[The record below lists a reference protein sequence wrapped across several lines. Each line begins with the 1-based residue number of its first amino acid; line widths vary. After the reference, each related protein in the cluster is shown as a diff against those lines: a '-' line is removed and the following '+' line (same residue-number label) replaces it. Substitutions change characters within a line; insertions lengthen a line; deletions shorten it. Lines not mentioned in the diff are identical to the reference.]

1 MKDKGREETDIK
13 LKELEKELAE
23 IYSQANKELVQ
34 KMEKY
39 FKDYKRKDND
49 KRQKLENGE
58 ITADEYKKW
67 RTGQLAVGNRWIA
80 MCDTIAK
87 DMNNV
92 NNIARSTTQGHMPE
106 VYAINHNWT
115 TYNIEKDT
123 QINTDYT
130 LYNAETVERLMQD
143 DPDIMPLA
151 SKGLNSVKDK
161 EWNRK
166 VINSVMLQ
174 GILQG
179 ESIDKMAQ
187 RFEAVGVS
195 NYKSSVR
202 YARTAITGTENAGR
216 IDGYHRAEEHG
227 IKVKKVWLATMDDR
241 TRDSH
246 VAMDGEECDIDEK
259 FSNGCMHPGD
269 PNCSDPSEV
278 WNCRCTMITKVNG
291 RGADVKGE
299 RDSKL
304 GNISYNE
311 WKEMHGAKVEEP
323 EPVEEVVEEEEA
335 AERQEAKIGGLSAY
349 PQKHQTA
356 ILDILDDAPM
366 DCAIAWNAVCED
378 FRTVTGKEYK
388 EKTGWTARGS
398 FYSPALEAVHLNI
411 SKVAEGSGFKTPYQ
425 TVFHEFGHNMDYI
438 MNKRLG
444 NGNDLTPYTSVY
456 KDGLF
461 GKKIAE
467 EAEKA
472 IEKFGKENGFL
483 TTKSESDARRE
494 WNSNAEL
501 RSKYSVKD
509 YIKEN
514 VGKETIDRYATE
526 KAFIKYVNEN
536 HSPRSRVDISD
547 MFEASMQTTDYPF
560 GTGHGRGYWSK
571 LSGSRGM
578 EAFAEM
584 YSSKVANSESW
595 ELIKEYFP
603 ESVDIFEEM
612 LKELK

>member
-23 IYSQANKELVQ
+23 IYGQANKELVQ

-58 ITADEYKKW
+58 ITADEYKRW

-179 ESIDKMAQ
+179 ESIDKMAK

-202 YARTAITGTENAGR
+202 YARTAITGAENAGR

-291 RGADVKGE
+291 KGADVKGE

-304 GNISYNE
+304 GSISYNE

-323 EPVEEVVEEEEA
+323 EPVEEKTEQPKYEFIHSETIEEA
-335 AERQEAKIGGLSAY
+335 Q
-349 PQKHQTA
+349 
-356 ILDILDDAPM
+356 
-366 DCAIAWNAVCED
+366 D
-378 FRTVTGKEYK
+378 FLRDK
-388 EKTGWTARGS
+388 
-398 FYSPALEAVHLNI
+398 
-411 SKVAEGSGFKTPYQ
+411 
-425 TVFHEFGHNMDYI
+425 
-438 MNKRLG
+438 LG
-444 NGNDLTPYTSVY
+444 IKDLT
-456 KDGLF
+456 
-461 GKKIAE
+461 
-467 EAEKA
+467 
-472 IEKFGKENGFL
+472 
-483 TTKSESDARRE
+483 
-494 WNSNAEL
+494 
-501 RSKYSVKD
+501 D
-509 YIKEN
+509 Y
-514 VGKETIDRYATE
+514 
-526 KAFIKYVNEN
+526 KYVNINVANMINREIVN
-536 HSPRSRVDISD
+536 VYNTFGNLAESGALNGIRVLTGKQSFVAAYSPP
-547 MFEASMQTTDYPF
+547 MQEVF
-560 GTGHGRGYWSK
+560 LKKSQV
-571 LSGSRGM
+571 
-578 EAFAEM
+578 
-584 YSSKVANSESW
+584 SSKKALTNMGIDAKEQHTFGFWSDGAEEHTIRHELGHAIEQSLKSRSDYSDIKDKIELMRLELMEKCEVTKYDPNTDQVNGKMQKIGDELSYYGISNSAEFIAES
-595 ELIKEYFP
+595 IAEYMNGNP
-603 ESVDIFEEM
+603 REISKKVVSILTGG
-612 LKELK
+612 LK